1 MVLLFSM
8 KCAQWLP
15 CVLDAIRRSTN
26 IRTSSL
32 VGFVTRRRRLPFPGA
47 PEDLRR
53 LRRARHSRHAG
64 TCDTWHVSERERET
78 TSGIDKYPVWK
89 VHAARI
95 WEEQGSCCCRCT
107 EKTFGLECSFHRPSP
122 LSRSQ
127 LLARRETRRN
137 VASVCTLGN
146 KPRLK
151 VSKQT
156 PAQRSGHDKP
166 FDELPA
172 FHFCIVNIAIDR
184 CTYHH
189 WTPPSRRQ
197 NTFFSSEAID
207 HAVLP
212 VVLPSSQL
220 TRASVPIS
228 VDSDHR
234 TAVFRAVRTAL
245 PARCRHGVDSSYLH

>member
-47 PEDLRR
+47 PKTSSCKTQHACGHLRHV
-53 LRRARHSRHAG
+53 ARER
-64 TCDTWHVSERERET
+64 ERERET

-95 WEEQGSCCCRCT
+95 WEEQGSCCSRCT

-137 VASVCTLGN
+137 AASVCTLGN

-151 VSKQT
+151 VLNKL
-156 PAQRSGHDKP
+156 QRR
-166 FDELPA
+166 EVA
-172 FHFCIVNIAIDR
+172 IVRDDLR
-184 CTYHH
+184 T
-189 WTPPSRRQ
+189 
-197 NTFFSSEAID
+197 
-207 HAVLP
+207 
-212 VVLPSSQL
+212 
-220 TRASVPIS
+220 TRF
-228 VDSDHR
+228 
-234 TAVFRAVRTAL
+234 T
-245 PARCRHGVDSSYLH
+245 